1 MFSYQRDFGA
11 CYFGAC
17 YNLHQ
22 NLVEVFS
29 NEDILMQVILLTTLS
44 GMFFHLRHFG
54 ACYFIK
60 DNLMIVILLAIYWS
74 MLFC

>member
-22 NLVEVFS
+22 NLVEFFS

-54 ACYFIK
+54 ACYFVK
-60 DNLMIVILLAIYWS
+60 DNLVHVILLTT
-74 MLFC
+74 FCCIIFY